1 MSRYYITVNP
11 HGGAKKGSRILE
23 KVLPIFE
30 GSHAEVKILETEYAG
45 HARDIAQEI
54 DLIGYDGFCCIG
66 GDGTLHEVINGLMRR
81 NDAQKIPIG
90 LITGGTGNSFMHDL
104 NCLDPVEAARRIV
117 KGQRR
122 QIDILHCA
130 ADGVIYYSF
139 NIVGWG
145 IPTDANHLAEKLRW
159 LGTSRYDIAAIIEVI
174 RHRKRFGRIEIE
186 GNNIAADFAFV
197 IGCNTIHTGKGMKM
211 ALLARLNYGLLDLI
225 IVKKVGRLKLLRLFP
240 KVFSGNHIS
249 DPVVDYRQV
258 SEFSIFPEDQNM
270 LNIDGE
276 MLGNTPVHVKVLEKE
291 MEVLV

>member
-11 HGGAKKGSRILE
+11 QGGTKKGSRILE

-30 GSHAEVKILETEYAG
+30 GSNAEVKILETEYAG

-54 DLIGYDGFCCIG
+54 DLTGYDGFCCIG

-81 NDAQKIPIG
+81 NDGQKIPIG

-117 KGQRR
+117 RGQRR
-122 QIDILHCA
+122 QIDILHCD

-174 RHRKRFGRIEIE
+174 RDRKRFGRIEIE

-211 ALLARLNYGLLDLI
+211 APLARLNDGLLDLI

-258 SEFSIFPEDQNM
+258 SEFSIFPEVQNT

-291 MEVLV
+291 IEVLV

>member
-1 MSRYYITVNP
+1 M
-11 HGGAKKGSRILE
+11 
-23 KVLPIFE
+23 
-30 GSHAEVKILETEYAG
+30 
-45 HARDIAQEI
+45 
-54 DLIGYDGFCCIG
+54 
-66 GDGTLHEVINGLMRR
+66 
-81 NDAQKIPIG
+81 
-90 LITGGTGNSFMHDL
+90 
-104 NCLDPVEAARRIV
+104 
-117 KGQRR
+117 
-122 QIDILHCA
+122 
-130 ADGVIYYSF
+130 
-139 NIVGWG
+139 
-145 IPTDANHLAEKLRW
+145 
-159 LGTSRYDIAAIIEVI
+159 GTSRYDIAAIIEVI
-174 RHRKRFGRIEIE
+174 RYRKRFGRIEIE

-211 ALLARLNYGLLDLI
+211 APLARLNDGLLDLI

>member
-1 MSRYYITVNP
+1 M
-11 HGGAKKGSRILE
+11 
-23 KVLPIFE
+23 
-30 GSHAEVKILETEYAG
+30 ETEYAG

-122 QIDILHCA
+122 QIDILHCD

-211 ALLARLNYGLLDLI
+211 APLARLNDGLLDLI

>member
-11 HGGAKKGSRILE
+11 QGGTKKGSRILE

-30 GSHAEVKILETEYAG
+30 GSNAEVKILETEYAG

-54 DLIGYDGFCCIG
+54 DLTGYDGFCCIG

-81 NDAQKIPIG
+81 NDGQKIPIG

-122 QIDILHCA
+122 QIDILHCD

-211 ALLARLNYGLLDLI
+211 APLARLNDGLLDLI

-258 SEFSIFPEDQNM
+258 SEFSILPEVQNM

-291 MEVLV
+291 IEVLV

>member
-11 HGGAKKGSRILE
+11 QGGTKKGSRILE

-30 GSHAEVKILETEYAG
+30 GSNAEVKILETEYAG

-54 DLIGYDGFCCIG
+54 DLTGYDGFCCIG

-81 NDAQKIPIG
+81 NDGQKIPIG
-90 LITGGTGNSFMHDL
+90 LITGVTGNSFMHDL

-117 KGQRR
+117 RGQRR
-122 QIDILHCA
+122 QIDILHCD

-174 RHRKRFGRIEIE
+174 RNRKRFGRIEIE

-211 ALLARLNYGLLDLI
+211 APLARLNDGLLDLI

-258 SEFSIFPEDQNM
+258 SEFSIFPEVQNT

-291 MEVLV
+291 IEVLV

>member
-1 MSRYYITVNP
+1 MAKYYITVNP
-11 HGGAKKGSRILE
+11 HGGKKKGLHILE
-23 KVLPIFE
+23 QVQPVFE
-30 GSHAEVKILETEYAG
+30 SVNAEVTVLETEYAG
-45 HARDIAQEI
+45 HTRDLARETNMSE
-54 DLIGYDGFCCIG
+54 YDGFCCIG
-66 GDGTLHEVINGLMRR
+66 GDGTMHEAINGMMTRQDGQR
-81 NDAQKIPIG
+81 FPIG

-122 QIDILHCA
+122 QIDILHCD

-211 ALLARLNYGLLDLI
+211 APLARLNDGLLDLI